1 MRTVKILSACGTG
14 VATSTVAAE
23 TSKRLLTERGIA
35 TVDITECKATEI
47 VARAEIIHP
56 DLIIHTAEVPLDK
69 LKEYKCFRVLE
80 FITGFG
86 AEEVADQIA
95 DYIKE
100 TVKD

>member
-23 TSKRLLTERGIA
+23 TCKRLLTERGIPS
-35 TVDITECKATEI
+35 VDITECKAIEI

-86 AEEVADQIA
+86 AEEVANQIA